1 MVTLWSDHNNH
12 HVWKGLSTDSKP
24 TKHTDENTF
33 GAYNG
38 DEFIEM
44 DTGKVYM
51 FDEANNQ
58 WKTPSAS

>member
-1 MVTLWSDHNNH
+1 MLTLWSNFNNH
-12 HVWKGLSTDSKP
+12 HVWKGLSTDTKP
-24 TKHTDENTF
+24 LKHSDDNPE

-51 FDEANNQ
+51 FNEAGNA
-58 WKTPSAS
+58 WVTPSAS